1 LSKPDQGGKLVD
13 ELSAIC
19 RSWGMLVVMN
29 IRSIRFWFLPM
40 LVLAFVNGFGAGPAR
55 DAQVYREHEWEQS
68 IGYASAVRV
77 GRMLYLSG
85 QTSNAQGMENQVNEI
100 YEGLGKTLAHFG
112 VDFSCVVKE
121 NIYTKDIE
129 ALKAAGALRK
139 KFYGERFPAATW
151 VQVSRLFSPEDLLE
165 VELVAIL
172 PEPVN
177 VTK

>member
-1 LSKPDQGGKLVD
+1 MSKSDFSGKLVD
-13 ELSAIC
+13 KLPGIC

-29 IRSIRFWFLPM
+29 IHSIRFCLLPM
-40 LVLAFVNGFGAGPAR
+40 LCLAFVNGFGAGPVR
-55 DAQVYREHEWEQS
+55 DTEVYQEHEWEQP

-77 GRMLYLSG
+77 GRTLYLSG
-85 QTSNAQGMENQVNEI
+85 QTSTAQGMENQVQEI
-100 YEGLGKTLAHFG
+100 YKGLEKTLAHFG
-112 VDFSCVVKE
+112 ADFTCVVKE

-139 KFYGERFPAATW
+139 KFYGESFPAATW